1 MLWPA
6 ISTEP
11 AIEDINHQWRSGSCS
26 KECTARIHVQAAS
39 EDDEQKHKQTENQ
52 RRGVDPNFETTS
64 SPIEFSEGGSVCR
77 NGGSAESSS

>member
-39 EDDEQKHKQTENQ
+39 DRYEQKHKQADNHVVLYFSMH
-52 RRGVDPNFETTS
+52 RY
-64 SPIEFSEGGSVCR
+64 SPLTFSHVML
-77 NGGSAESSS
+77 

>member
-11 AIEDINHQWRSGSCS
+11 AIEDINHQWRSGGCS
-26 KECTARIHVQAAS
+26 KECTARIHVQATS

-52 RRGVDPNFETTS
+52 SCAVDPWAETTRTVTKYRS
-64 SPIEFSEGGSVCR
+64 MKLR
-77 NGGSAESSS
+77 